1 MSVAASLDRSLRD
14 SRAYFKEKFR
24 FDLLSGIVVGLI
36 ALPLAIAFSVAS
48 GARPE
53 QGIYTSII
61 AGIVVGLLSGSQF
74 QVTGPTG
81 AFVVILL
88 NVINAHGIEGLMLA
102 GFMAGVIL
110 VIMGLCKFG
119 AIIKFI
125 PYPVTV
131 GFTSGIGV
139 IIFSGQIKDFLGLSF
154 EHRPHDFVETLSM
167 IDSHLSRGVN
177 SGALIVGVATLA
189 AYFFWQK
196 YVKKFPPAPA
206 ALLAGV
212 LTNLVLHAFF
222 NGMVGEPATIGSIPA
237 GFPRLILPEF
247 SLGMMRELLPAAFTI
262 AALGAIESLLSAV
275 VADGMTGK
283 KHDSNKE
290 LVAQGIGNMI
300 LPFFNGIP
308 ATGAIARTAA
318 NIRNGAKT
326 RMSSVVH
333 SAVLLIILL
342 FAAPL
347 ARHIP
352 LASLAA
358 ILMMVAYN
366 MSEISHFTHLLHSPK
381 QDAAV
386 LLMTFFLTVFT
397 DLTTAV
403 GIGVVLAA
411 VLFIRRASQLT
422 VYESL
427 DEIEP
432 SDSEEFKR
440 LTATLHGY
448 PQIVLYKIAGPLFF
462 GVASEF
468 ESRIRHN
475 AGEILIVRM
484 KYVTQIDAT
493 GIHALEIIVDRVLKN
508 DGHVYLSTLHPRL
521 KEKLTKTGLVAEMGG
536 ERYITKTSAEAIERA
551 KQDLAEKAEEPER
564 ASHRSSPHA

>member
-1 MSVAASLDRSLRD
+1 MPAASSFNRLLEA
-14 SRAYFKEKFR
+14 SRVYFKEHFR
-24 FDLLSGIVVGLI
+24 FDLLAGVIVGLI

-61 AGIVVGLLSGSQF
+61 AGFIVGLLSGSEF

-119 AIIKFI
+119 AIIRFI

-131 GFTSGIGV
+131 GFTSGIAV
-139 IIFSGQIKDFLGLSF
+139 IIFSGQIKDFLGLNF
-154 EHRPHDFVETLSM
+154 EHRPHDFIETVAM
-167 IDSHLSRGVN
+167 IGSRLAHGIN
-177 SGALIVGVATLA
+177 PGAVVVGAATLA
-189 AYFFWQK
+189 AYFLWQK

-212 LTNLVLHAFF
+212 LTSLILHAFF
-222 NGMVGEPATIGSIPA
+222 KGMAAPATIGAIPT
-237 GFPRLILPEF
+237 GFPRLVLPVF
-247 SLGMMRELLPAAFTI
+247 SLEMMRSLLPSAFTI

-290 LVAQGIGNMI
+290 LVAQGVGNMI
-300 LPFFNGIP
+300 LPFFNAIP

-326 RMSSVVH
+326 RVSSIVH
-333 SAVLLIILL
+333 SLVLLLILL
-342 FAAPL
+342 FAAPF

-352 LASLAA
+352 LAALAA

-366 MSEISHFTHLLHSPK
+366 MSEIAHFKHLLHSPK

-411 VLFIRRASQLT
+411 VLFIHRASQLT

-427 DEIEP
+427 SEIEP
-432 SDSEEFKR
+432 SDSEEFRR
-440 LTATLHGY
+440 LEASLHGY
-448 PQIVLYKIAGPLFF
+448 PQIVLYKVAGPLFF

-468 ESRIRHN
+468 ENRIRHN
-475 AGEILIVRM
+475 KGEILIVRM

-508 DGHVYLSTLHPRL
+508 KGRVYLSTLHPRL
-521 KEKLTKTGLVAEMGG
+521 MEKLTKSGLVTELGG
-536 ERYITKTSAEAIERA
+536 ERYLTKTSAEAIEKA
-551 KQDLAEKAEEPER
+551 KADLAALD
-564 ASHRSSPHA
+564 AAAA

>member
-1 MSVAASLDRSLRD
+1 MPAASSFNRLLVA
-14 SRAYFKEKFR
+14 SRAYFREKFR
-24 FDLLSGIVVGLI
+24 FDLLSGVIVGLI
-36 ALPLAIAFSVAS
+36 ALPLAIAFAVAS

-61 AGIVVGLLSGSQF
+61 AGLIVGLLSGSEF

-88 NVINAHGIEGLMLA
+88 NVINAHGIDGLMLA

-110 VIMGLCKFG
+110 VIMGLCRFG
-119 AIIKFI
+119 AIIRFI

-131 GFTSGIGV
+131 GFTSGIAV

-154 EHRPHDFVETLSM
+154 EHRPHDFIETIGM
-167 IDSHLSRGVN
+167 IGSHLAHGVN
-177 SGALIVGVATLA
+177 SGAVIVGAVTLA
-189 AYFFWQK
+189 AHFLWQK

-212 LTNLVLHAFF
+212 LTSLVLQAFF
-222 NGMVGEPATIGSIPA
+222 KGAVAAPATIGAIPT
-237 GFPRLILPEF
+237 GFPRVVLPSF
-247 SLGMMRELLPAAFTI
+247 SLEMMRNLLPSAFTI

-290 LVAQGIGNMI
+290 LVAQGVGNMI
-300 LPFFNGIP
+300 LPFFNAIP

-326 RMSSVVH
+326 RMSTIVHSVV
-333 SAVLLIILL
+333 LLLILL

-352 LASLAA
+352 LAALAA

-366 MSEISHFTHLLHSPK
+366 MSEIPHFKHLLHSPK

-411 VLFIRRASQLT
+411 VLFIHRASQLT

-427 DEIEP
+427 SEIEP

-440 LTATLHGY
+440 LAASLQDY
-448 PQIVLYKIAGPLFF
+448 PQIVLYKVAGPLFF

-468 ESRIRHN
+468 ENRIRHN
-475 AGEILIVRM
+475 SGEILIVRM

-493 GIHALEIIVDRVLKN
+493 GIHALEIIIDRVLKN
-508 DGHVYLSTLHPRL
+508 KGRIYLSTLHPRL
-521 KEKLTKTGLVAEMGG
+521 VEKLTKAGLVAKIGG
-536 ERYITKTSAEAIERA
+536 ERYLAKSSAEAIEKA
-551 KQDLAEKAEEPER
+551 KADLTEHSDQTA
-564 ASHRSSPHA
+564 